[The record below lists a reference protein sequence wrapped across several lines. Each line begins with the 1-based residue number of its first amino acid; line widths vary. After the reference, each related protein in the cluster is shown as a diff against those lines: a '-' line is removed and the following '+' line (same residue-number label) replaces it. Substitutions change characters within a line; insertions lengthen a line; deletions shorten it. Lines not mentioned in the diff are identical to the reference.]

1 MKEMTFSE
9 AAKLCQDFQQPIP
22 ISVDGSSKV
31 YLMSEEI
38 YSDFSDAKEYEEVMV
53 GVNEIEEGHFID
65 GETFFKGI
73 EQKYGL

>member
-38 YSDFSDAKEYEEVMV
+38 FGDYEESKRIKEVLA
-53 GVNEIEEGHFID
+53 GFDQIDEGRFID
-65 GETFFKGI
+65 GETFFK
-73 EQKYGL
+73 ELQQKYE